1 MKRIFEELFVAIA
14 TCLVLTFLYGFIII
28 FC

>member
-1 MKRIFEELFVAIA
+1 MKRIFEGLFAAVA
-14 TCLVLTFLYGFIII
+14 TCVVLTFLYGFIII